1 MEQEPTGLPE
11 KNCNRTNYRKHIL
24 DNKGIDVWNN
34 LAKHY
39 KQIRSYQNNY
49 EIMKSTFFIH
59 IQINII
65 FAA

>member
-1 MEQEPTGLPE
+1 
-11 KNCNRTNYRKHIL
+11 
-24 DNKGIDVWNN
+24 VWNN

-39 KQIRSYQNNY
+39 KQIRSN
-49 EIMKSTFFIH
+49 IKTTMKLWKSTFFIH